1 MKTALSRAGGVAAA
15 LIWSLAGWAA
25 TVDNLTVEET
35 ESSVVI
41 RYDLESSGPA
51 TVRLVG
57 SGDGG
62 ETYDLNVGSAQGDLG
77 AEVEPGPGKRIVWRF
92 EEDHPAGLAGFDVV
106 LQVLAEEAAGEEEEA
121 ELTGADEALAAC
133 LDGAIDA
140 ACEEG
145 LAVLGRRHPW
155 FLLEELEHPR
165 PEARAAVARVL
176 GGLGEGDAVGPL
188 VALLEDT
195 PLPEGDN
202 TVTVR
207 EKRRVR
213 VQQRVT
219 SERYRTVR
227 SR

>member
-1 MKTALSRAGGVAAA
+1 MKKALCWAGGTAAA
-15 LIWSLAGWAA
+15 LVWSFAGWAA
-25 TVDNLTVEET
+25 TVANLTVEET
-35 ESSVVI
+35 EASVVI

-51 TVRLVG
+51 SVRLVG

-62 ETYDLNVGSAQGDLG
+62 ETYDLNVGSAEGDLG
-77 AEVEPGPGKRIVWRF
+77 PEVEPGAGKRIVWRF

-106 LQVLAEEAAGEEEEA
+106 LQVLAEEAGGEEEDL
-121 ELTGADEALAAC
+121 ELTEEDEALSAC
-133 LDGAIDA
+133 LDGPIDA

-145 LAVLGRRHPW
+145 LADLGRRHPW
-155 FLLEELEHPR
+155 LLLEELGHPR
-165 PEARAAVARVL
+165 PQARAAVAAVL
-176 GGLGEGDAVGPL
+176 GRLGEGDAVGPL

-195 PLPEGDN
+195 PLPDGDN

-207 EKRRVR
+207 EKRRVQVR
-213 VQQRVT
+213 ERVT